1 MRVVTF
7 EAAHSRAERRGE
19 SPEQRLGCPRL
30 PSGAAVPVASKE
42 VPF

>member
-19 SPEQRLGCPRL
+19 NPEQRLSCPGL
-30 PSGAAVPVASKE
+30 PSGQVVSVFVGE
-42 VPF
+42 VLF